1 MSQIPYYL
9 AAGFIGGLVGAVEIF
24 QRYKAEPFKAIFNK
38 WGTSYILFNSL
49 AAVVAYYVV
58 VLAKGMG
65 PDTASLAKLQWST
78 LSGFGAA
85 AILHS
90 KLLSIRI
97 PDGKEVALGPE
108 IVVQTFLSVIDRQ
121 LDRTRAKDRYTA
133 VRRLMENID
142 FEKAK
147 IRLPLQI
154 FQAMQGVTEEE
165 SNTLVARI
173 AEIDEMEGL
182 SSQDKSYILGF
193 YLLDLVGERFLSEI
207 LPEYIDD
214 FILNQAIAENP

>member
-1 MSQIPYYL
+1 MSQLPYYL
-9 AAGFIGGLVGAVEIF
+9 TAAFIGGLVGAVEIL
-24 QRYKAEPFKAIFNK
+24 QRYKAEPFKAIGNR
-38 WGTSYILFNSL
+38 WGISYILFNSL

-58 VLAKGMG
+58 VLAKGVG

-90 KLLSIRI
+90 KFLSIKI
-97 PDGKEVALGPE
+97 ADGKEVALGPE

-121 LDRTRAKDRYTA
+121 LDRTRAKDRFNA
-133 VRRLMENID
+133 VRRLMEKID

-147 IRLPLQI
+147 IRLPMQI

-165 SNTLVARI
+165 SDTLVDRI
-173 AEIDEMEGL
+173 AEIDEMEAL

-193 YLLDLVGERFLSEI
+193 YLLDLVGEKFLSEI

-214 FILNQAIAENP
+214 FILNQGTTENP